1 MVMKNKSILTM
12 LAVALLTGSC
22 SNDDDGKNDSG
33 SDGKLVSPE
42 MENMAVSSNA
52 TFTGALM
59 VYPCM
64 PDTSFYYGNFN
75 AKDELGPFNAYYT
88 VGKGSIA
95 SSLIPVRLPVGD
107 YNFLYWGV
115 LKNSQAD
122 STYDAVAINE
132 PGLRLGANLADLYY
146 SLHKEGYSD
155 TTYLPV
161 YDYVH
166 AVQTLHVGTD
176 KMQATLSRAVAGL
189 KVMIVNHDGSTMD
202 SGISSARI
210 LVSNIAGQLNYYT
223 AEPSD
228 FSKTVAFPLTV
239 SADSLSMSANST
251 VMLFPSGNS
260 PVLTI
265 IIHLKNG
272 QVKTFSKALGSPLTA
287 GNRLTLDVSLGD
299 LYVEEG
305 SSDGFDVKGW
315 NEKTETIDL
324 FDD

>member
-1 MVMKNKSILTM
+1 MVMMNKSILMVLVITV
-12 LAVALLTGSC
+12 LSVSC
-22 SNDDDGKNDSG
+22 SNDDDDKVSDDSG
-33 SDGKLVSPE
+33 KLISPE
-42 MENMAVSSNA
+42 MENMALSSAA

-64 PDTSFYYGNFN
+64 PDTSFYYGNYN
-75 AKDELGPFNAYYT
+75 TQDELVPFNAYYT
-88 VGKGSIA
+88 VGNGSIV

-115 LKNSQAD
+115 MKNSQAD
-122 STYDAVAINE
+122 STYDAVAIDE
-132 PGLRLGANLADLYY
+132 PGLRKGANLADLYY
-146 SLHKEGYSD
+146 SLHKENYSD
-155 TTYLPV
+155 TTYFPV

-176 KMQATLSRAVAGL
+176 KMEATLSRAVAGL
-189 KVMIVNHDGSTMD
+189 KVTIVNHDGSTMD
-202 SGISSARI
+202 SCISSSRI
-210 LVSNIAGQLNYYT
+210 LISDIAGQLNCYT

-251 VMLFPSGNS
+251 VMLFPSGS
-260 PVLTI
+260 TPELTI
-265 IIHLKNG
+265 IIYLKNG
-272 QVKTFSKALGSPLTA
+272 QNKKFAKALANPLIA

-305 SSDGFDVKGW
+305 SSDGFEVKEW
-315 NEKTETIDL
+315 NEKTEVINL

>member
-1 MVMKNKSILTM
+1 MNKSILTM
-12 LAVALLTGSC
+12 LAIAILLGGC
-22 SNDDDGKNDSG
+22 SKDDDDKAPGSG
-33 SDGKLVSPE
+33 EKLISPE
-42 MENMAVSSNA
+42 MENMAVSSTA
-52 TFTGALM
+52 GFTGALM
-59 VYPCM
+59 VYPCL
-64 PDTSFYYGNFN
+64 PDTSFYYGNYN

-88 VGKGSIA
+88 VGRGSIA

-115 LKNSQAD
+115 MKNSQAD

-132 PGLRLGANLADLYY
+132 PGLRKGANLADLYY
-146 SLHKEGYSD
+146 SLQKESYSD

-166 AVQTLHVGTD
+166 AIQTLHVGTD
-176 KMQATLSRAVAGL
+176 KMEAMLSRAVAGL
-189 KVMIVNHDGSTMD
+189 KVTIVNHDGSMLD
-202 SGISSARI
+202 SSISSSRI
-210 LVSNIAGQLNYYT
+210 LVSDIAGRLNYYT

-251 VMLFPSGNS
+251 VMLFPSGNT
-260 PVLTI
+260 PRLTI
-265 IIHLKNG
+265 VIYLKNG
-272 QVKTFSKALGSPLTA
+272 QVKTFDKTLDNPLVA

-305 SSDGFDVKGW
+305 SSNGFEVKGW
-315 NEKTETIDL
+315 NEKTEAIDL

>member
-1 MVMKNKSILTM
+1 MVMMNKSILM
-12 LAVALLTGSC
+12 VLAVAVLSVSC
-22 SNDDDGKNDSG
+22 SNDDDDKG
-33 SDGKLVSPE
+33 SDEGGKLISPE
-42 MENMAVSSNA
+42 MENMALSPAA

-64 PDTSFYYGNFN
+64 PDTSFYYGNYN

-88 VGKGSIA
+88 VVSGSIV
-95 SSLIPVRLPVGD
+95 SSLVPVRLPVGD

-115 LKNSQAD
+115 MKNSQAD

-132 PGLRLGANLADLYY
+132 PGLRKGADLADIYY
-146 SLHKEGYSD
+146 SLRKESYSD
-155 TTYLPV
+155 TTYFPV

-176 KMQATLSRAVAGL
+176 KMEATLSRAVAGL
-189 KVMIVNHDGSTMD
+189 KVTIVNHDGSTMD
-202 SGISSARI
+202 SSISSARI
-210 LVSNIAGQLNYYT
+210 LVSGIAGQLNYYT

-265 IIHLKNG
+265 VIHLKNG
-272 QVKTFSKALGSPLTA
+272 QVKTFDKALTSPLTA

-305 SSDGFDVKGW
+305 SSEGFEVKGW
-315 NEKTETIDL
+315 NEKSEAIDL

>member
-1 MVMKNKSILTM
+1 MNKSILTM
-12 LAVALLTGSC
+12 LAIAILLGGC
-22 SNDDDGKNDSG
+22 SKDDDDKAPGSG
-33 SDGKLVSPE
+33 EKLISPE
-42 MENMAVSSNA
+42 MENMAVSSTA
-52 TFTGALM
+52 GFTGALM
-59 VYPCM
+59 VYPCL
-64 PDTSFYYGNFN
+64 PDTSFYYGNYN

-88 VGKGSIA
+88 VGRGSIA

-115 LKNSQAD
+115 MKNSQAD

-132 PGLRLGANLADLYY
+132 PGLRTGANLADLYY
-146 SLHKEGYSD
+146 SLQKESYSD

-166 AVQTLHVGTD
+166 AIQTLHVGTD
-176 KMQATLSRAVAGL
+176 KMEAMLSRAVAGL
-189 KVMIVNHDGSTMD
+189 KVTIVNHDGSMLD
-202 SGISSARI
+202 SSISSSRI
-210 LVSNIAGQLNYYT
+210 LVSDIAGRLNYYT

-251 VMLFPSGNS
+251 VMLFPSGNT
-260 PVLTI
+260 PRLTI
-265 IIHLKNG
+265 VIYLKNG
-272 QVKTFSKALGSPLTA
+272 QVKTFDKTLDNPLVA

-305 SSDGFDVKGW
+305 SSNGFEVKGW
-315 NEKTETIDL
+315 NEKTEAIDL

>member
-1 MVMKNKSILTM
+1 M
-12 LAVALLTGSC
+12 LAIAILLGGC
-22 SNDDDGKNDSG
+22 SKDDDDKAPGSG
-33 SDGKLVSPE
+33 EKLISPE
-42 MENMAVSSNA
+42 MENMAVSSTA
-52 TFTGALM
+52 GFTGALM
-59 VYPCM
+59 VYPCL
-64 PDTSFYYGNFN
+64 PDTSFYYGNYN

-88 VGKGSIA
+88 VGRGSIA

-115 LKNSQAD
+115 MKNSQAD

-132 PGLRLGANLADLYY
+132 PGLRKGANLADLYY
-146 SLHKEGYSD
+146 SLQKESYSD

-166 AVQTLHVGTD
+166 AIQTLHVGTD
-176 KMQATLSRAVAGL
+176 KMEAMLSRAVAGL
-189 KVMIVNHDGSTMD
+189 KVTIVNHDGSMLD
-202 SGISSARI
+202 SSISSSRI
-210 LVSNIAGQLNYYT
+210 LVSDIAGRLNYYT

-251 VMLFPSGNS
+251 VMLFPSGNT
-260 PVLTI
+260 PRLTI
-265 IIHLKNG
+265 VIYLKNG
-272 QVKTFSKALGSPLTA
+272 QVKTFDKTLDNPLVA

-305 SSDGFDVKGW
+305 SSNGFEVKGW
-315 NEKTETIDL
+315 NEKTEAIDL

>member
-1 MVMKNKSILTM
+1 MNKSILTM
-12 LAVALLTGSC
+12 LAIAILLGGC
-22 SNDDDGKNDSG
+22 SKDDDDKAPGSG
-33 SDGKLVSPE
+33 EKLISPE
-42 MENMAVSSNA
+42 MENMAVSSTA
-52 TFTGALM
+52 GFTGALM
-59 VYPCM
+59 VYPCL
-64 PDTSFYYGNFN
+64 PDTSFYYGNYN

-88 VGKGSIA
+88 VGRGSIA

-115 LKNSQAD
+115 MKNSQAD

-132 PGLRLGANLADLYY
+132 PGLRKGANLADLYY
-146 SLHKEGYSD
+146 SLQKESYSD

-166 AVQTLHVGTD
+166 AIQTLHVGTD
-176 KMQATLSRAVAGL
+176 KMEAMLSRAVAGL
-189 KVMIVNHDGSTMD
+189 KVTIVNHDGSMLD
-202 SGISSARI
+202 SSISSSRI
-210 LVSNIAGQLNYYT
+210 LVSDIAGRLNYYT

-251 VMLFPSGNS
+251 VMLFPSGNT
-260 PVLTI
+260 PRLTI
-265 IIHLKNG
+265 IIYLKNG
-272 QVKTFSKALGSPLTA
+272 QVKTFDKTLDNPLVA

-305 SSDGFDVKGW
+305 SSNGFEVKGW
-315 NEKTETIDL
+315 NEKTEAIDL